1 MVGYGDDYAD
11 NYGGDRVPPNRYQL
25 GGAQLGTVAGETSN
39 GTTEGIPPV
48 PGRRSG
54 PATPARPAQLGTVA
68 GDRGAG
74 YGGDYAGNYGGEA
87 VPPRASYGAQLGGHW
102 GANEG
107 YPAAPPRAQFADEG
121 VSVVVESQS
130 GETRATETADRRYG
144 ALSTDVALEANAVA
158 DYEVAVP
165 YSRAYERWGFST
177 VHIGF
182 DGDRIFRGRL
192 EGVAPDREAGE
203 TTLSGPGP
211 LGAMRG
217 GDVSITFQVGTGAG
231 EVEFI
236 DKAIA
241 LFLDRHA
248 PPALRHR
255 VTTPP
260 EDKRVEVP
268 NAEDGDR
275 EFEGSVLKVFA
286 ELVARGGM
294 AWTLDHSRRDPFL
307 EVFYP
312 GIHSDR
318 PAPWRTLSIDPEL
331 DLSGYANEVRVYG
344 ALKGDGSGERY
355 YADARDREEIRD
367 VTDGEPEVRRITQ
380 PDYTTDA
387 QCRARAETELEAAV
401 GERTLSAS
409 ASTTP
414 ALVSVPPAYYY
425 RLEELEG
432 EGITNEGPAYLPL
445 TTARYIESADEAR
458 TKLGFEDSDQVR
470 ETLRRAARAAS
481 EDATSSLKRL
491 D

>member
-1 MVGYGDDYAD
+1 MTGYGDGWGD
-11 NYGGDRVPPNRYQL
+11 NWGGHPPQPPTDHQL
-25 GGAQLGTVAGETSN
+25 GGVQLGTVAGETSY
-39 GTTEGIPPV
+39 GTTEGLPGV

-54 PATPARPAQLGTVA
+54 PPTPARPAQLGTVVSDP
-68 GDRGAG
+68 GPGW
-74 YGGDYAGNYGGEA
+74 
-87 VPPRASYGAQLGGHW
+87 GAQLGGRW

-107 YPAAPPRAQFADEG
+107 YPAAPPRAQFVPEG
-121 VSVVVESQS
+121 VSVVIESQT
-130 GETRATETADRRYG
+130 GEIRATETADRRYG
-144 ALSTDVALEANAVA
+144 ALSTDIALEANAVA
-158 DYEVAVP
+158 DYEIVVP
-165 YSRAYERWGFST
+165 YAPLYERWGFGT
-177 VHIGF
+177 IHVGF
-182 DGDRIFRGRL
+182 DGERIFRGRL
-192 EGVAPDREAGE
+192 EGVATDREAGE

-236 DKAIA
+236 DEAIG

-255 VTTPP
+255 VTAPP
-260 EDKRVEVP
+260 DDKRTELP
-268 NAEDGDR
+268 DADGGDR

-294 AWTLDHSRRDPFL
+294 AWTVDHSRRDPIL

-312 GIHSDR
+312 GIHSQR
-318 PAPWRTLSIDPEL
+318 PAPWRRLSIDREL
-331 DLSGYANEVRVYG
+331 DLSGYANEIRVYG

-355 YADARDREEIRD
+355 YADARDREEIRT

-380 PDYTTDA
+380 PDYTADA
-387 QCRARAETELEAAV
+387 QCRARAETELKAAV

-414 ALVSVPPAYYY
+414 ALVSVPPGYYY

-432 EGITNEGPAYLPL
+432 EGITDEGAAYLPL
-445 TTARYIESADEAR
+445 TKTSYTESADGASTE
-458 TKLGFEDSDQVR
+458 LGFEDSDQVR
-470 ETLRRAARAAS
+470 DALRAAARAAS